1 VKVYGVKESECFPDG
16 VATIYTVDEAKERGI
31 KFVPL
36 MLWRR
41 VEEGQYVATTDGHV
55 TPVIK
60 RVDSGQSYIKTP
72 TGCFHLGR
80 NIRPNVEEFH
90 DRNSF
95 TSKSRWN
102 RRTNKLTKH
111 QETFFKVLG
120 RTLDVDHALKV
131 AYPNYP
137 KFKRK
142 IIVKEIVKS
151 DLFRRLFVE
160 TNKEL
165 AKKLG
170 LSNELIV
177 RKLVEWIASADEKT
191 SDRTKL
197 LIMGDRVLNGGD
209 LFEPKNGNGKSLPPS
224 KEKPLFSNAED
235 AQFEE
240 QKQIPDKT

>member
-1 VKVYGVKESECFPDG
+1 
-16 VATIYTVDEAKERGI
+16 
-31 KFVPL
+31 
-36 MLWRR
+36 
-41 VEEGQYVATTDGHV
+41 
-55 TPVIK
+55 
-60 RVDSGQSYIKTP
+60 
-72 TGCFHLGR
+72 LGR

-120 RTLDVDHALKV
+120 KTLDVDHALKV

-151 DLFRRLFVE
+151 DLFRRLFVD

-177 RKLVEWIASADEKT
+177 KKLVEWIESADEKT

-209 LFEPKNGNGKSLPPS
+209 LFDPKNGNGKSLPEPQ
-224 KEKPLFSNAED
+224 ERPLFSNAED